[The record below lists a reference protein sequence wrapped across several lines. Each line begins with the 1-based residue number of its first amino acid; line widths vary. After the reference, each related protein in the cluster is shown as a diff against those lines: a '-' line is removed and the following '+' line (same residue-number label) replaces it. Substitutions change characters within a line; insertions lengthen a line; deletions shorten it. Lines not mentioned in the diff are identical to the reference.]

1 MSLPYRSPWLTEELE
16 AFRATVRRFFET
28 EVAPF
33 AERWE
38 TQQYV
43 DRSVWR
49 KAGEIGMLCVS
60 VPTEYGGMG
69 GSFLHEAIIIEE
81 QARVGDCA
89 FGVVLA
95 NMGVPIFLHAASEP
109 QKHQWIPR
117 LASGESTFA
126 FALTEPGA
134 GSDAKAITTTARRQ
148 GDSYVINGS
157 KTFISNGYNGDVV
170 LLAARTADTADP
182 SKGISLF
189 MLDTRGLEG
198 YRVGRIL
205 KKMGQKGQDTA
216 ELFFDDVR
224 IPAENLIGSEENQGF
239 KQLMNG
245 LRTERAVLGLI
256 AVATA
261 ERAVRLTV
269 DHVKNR
275 KAFGK
280 TLWDLQNTRLKLA
293 ECQTQVHIARIFVDH
308 CIQLAAE
315 DRLDSSTAAMC
326 KWWNTELQ
334 NKVID
339 ECVQLHG
346 GYGYM
351 AEYPIARM
359 WADARIQRIYGGA
372 TEVQKEVVARFM

>member
-1 MSLPYRSPWLTEELE
+1 MNAYRSPWMTDDLE
-16 AFRATVRRFFET
+16 SFRTTVRRFFET
-28 EVAPF
+28 EVAPY

-38 TQQYV
+38 EQQYV
-43 DRSVWR
+43 DRAVWR
-49 KAGEIGMLCVS
+49 KAGDLGMLCVS
-60 VPTEYGGMG
+60 VPEQYGGIG

-89 FGVVLA
+89 FGIVLA
-95 NMGVPIFLHAASEP
+95 NMGVPIFLRAATEE

-117 LASGESTFA
+117 LTSGESILA

-134 GSDAKAITTTARRQ
+134 GSDAKAITTTANRE
-148 GDSYVINGS
+148 GDQYVLNGS

-170 LLAARTADTADP
+170 LVAARTSATEDK

-189 MLDTRGLEG
+189 MLDTKDLAG

-205 KKMGQKGQDTA
+205 NKVGQKGQDTA

-224 IPAENLIGSEENQGF
+224 APAANLVGGVENQGF
-239 KQLMNG
+239 KQLMSG
-245 LRTERAVLGLI
+245 LRTERTVLGLS
-256 AVATA
+256 AVANA
-261 ERAVRLTV
+261 ERAVSLTV
-269 DHVKNR
+269 GYVKQR

-280 TLWDLQNTRLKLA
+280 TLWDLQNTRFKLA
-293 ECQTQVHIARIFVDH
+293 ECQTQVRIARIFVDH
-308 CIQLAAE
+308 CIQLAME
-315 DRLDSSTAAMC
+315 DKLDSATAAMC

-334 NKVID
+334 NRVID

-351 AEYPIARM
+351 TEYPIAKM

-372 TEVQKEVVARFM
+372 TEIQKEVIARFM

>member
-1 MSLPYRSPWLTEELE
+1 MSANYRSPWLTAELE
-16 AFRATVRRFFET
+16 TFRSSVRRFFEE
-28 EVAPF
+28 EVAPH

-38 TQQYV
+38 EQQYV

-60 VPTEYGGMG
+60 VPTQYGGMG

-81 QARVGDCA
+81 QARVGDTA
-89 FGVVLA
+89 FGGVLA
-95 NMGVPIFLHAASEP
+95 NMGVPIFLHAATEE
-109 QKHQWIPR
+109 QKHKWIPR

-134 GSDAKAITTTARRQ
+134 GSDAKAITTTARKA
-148 GDSYVINGS
+148 GDAYVINGS
-157 KTFISNGYNGDVV
+157 KTFISNGYNGDVM
-170 LLAARTADTADP
+170 LLAARTADTGDK

-189 MLDTRGLEG
+189 MLDTRDLAGF
-198 YRVGRIL
+198 RVGRIL
-205 KKMGQKGQDTA
+205 RKVGQKGQDTA
-216 ELFFDDVR
+216 ELFFDEVR
-224 IPAENLIGSEENQGF
+224 IPAESLVGGQENLGF

-261 ERAVRLTV
+261 ERAVRLTL
-269 DHVKNR
+269 DHVR
-275 KAFGK
+275 HRQAFGK

-293 ECQTQVHIARIFVDH
+293 ECHTQVHIARVFVDH
-308 CIQLAAE
+308 CIQLAAQ
-315 DRLDSSTAAMC
+315 DRLDASSAAMC

-351 AEYPIARM
+351 LEYPIARM

-372 TEVQKEVVARFM
+372 TEVQKEIVARFM

>member
-1 MSLPYRSPWLTEELE
+1 VNAYRSPWMTDDLE
-16 AFRATVRRFFET
+16 SFRTTVRRFFET
-28 EVAPF
+28 EVAPY

-38 TQQYV
+38 EQQYV
-43 DRSVWR
+43 DRAVWR
-49 KAGEIGMLCVS
+49 KAGDLGMLCVS
-60 VPTEYGGMG
+60 VPEQYGGIG

-89 FGVVLA
+89 FGIVLA
-95 NMGVPIFLHAASEP
+95 NMGVPIFLRAATEE

-117 LASGESTFA
+117 LTSGESILA

-134 GSDAKAITTTARRQ
+134 GSDAKAITTTANRE
-148 GDSYVINGS
+148 GDQYVLNGS

-170 LLAARTADTADP
+170 LVAARTSATEDK

-189 MLDTRGLEG
+189 MLDTKDLAG

-205 KKMGQKGQDTA
+205 NKVGQKGQDTA

-224 IPAENLIGSEENQGF
+224 APAANLVGGVENQGF
-239 KQLMNG
+239 KQLMSG
-245 LRTERAVLGLI
+245 LRTERTVLGLS
-256 AVATA
+256 AVANA
-261 ERAVRLTV
+261 ERAVSLTV
-269 DHVKNR
+269 GYVKQR

-280 TLWDLQNTRLKLA
+280 TLWDLQNTRFKLA
-293 ECQTQVHIARIFVDH
+293 ECQTQVRIARIFVDH
-308 CIQLAAE
+308 CIQLAME
-315 DRLDSSTAAMC
+315 DKLDSATAAMC

-334 NKVID
+334 NRVID

-351 AEYPIARM
+351 TEYPIAKM

-372 TEVQKEVVARFM
+372 TEIQKEVIARFM